1 MSFRYGLQDGSFGVL
16 AVNSSEGPGPAGYLR
31 DLRDLTRC
39 WCVLLNLLLCCNVPY
54 ISRPSSAITK
64 MPRNPTLHRVCRALV
79 DCKTGIIGLNVGWA
93 ALQQDRKVSVY
104 LSDWATNPM
113 VALLTC
119 FMFQHCMAAYF
130 FAMRSW
136 ARIAHL
142 DQSQAASIRWLFCFY
157 HFLLPPLLSCEFD
170 LLSEFLSQI
179 LFLKIHSWPKH
190 VPLVI
195 QYLLQNVAQK
205 LKEPSCPGHQ
215 CLLASLR
222 ASTQWQLGQ
231 LARA

>member
-93 ALQQDRKVSVY
+93 ALQQGRKVSVY

-113 VALLTC
+113 VALLTS

-130 FAMRSW
+130 FRNEIMST
-136 ARIAHL
+136 
-142 DQSQAASIRWLFCFY
+142 DCASG
-157 HFLLPPLLSCEFD
+157 
-170 LLSEFLSQI
+170 SESGGQHSLII
-179 LFLKIHSWPKH
+179 LFL
-190 VPLVI
+190 PL
-195 QYLLQNVAQK
+195 
-205 LKEPSCPGHQ
+205 P
-215 CLLASLR
+215 LASLAFLR
-222 ASTQWQLGQ
+222 IRFVVWIS
-231 LARA
+231 